1 MDFTAA
7 LGLAA
12 GILTAS
18 SLLPQLI
25 TTIKKKKAADV
36 SLLMFIVLLIGNSLW
51 IWYGLEKEDL
61 PIIATNIFSLSLNII
76 MLILKIKY
84 SKSTG

>member
-18 SLLPQLI
+18 SLLPQLV
-25 TTIKKKKAADV
+25 TTIKKKKASDV

-51 IWYGLEKEDL
+51 IWYGLEKRDL